1 MMQQPSKI
9 LLFILYYIL
18 MILTP
23 SFADMSLD
31 NFINGTNDTKLTYDT
46 SNKDTPFQLDSPEN
60 IDDLKLVVIINFIM
74 VFFNTIGC
82 SYVFYRSWLQWK
94 ISSKSLSMIFRLP
107 FYTAIAGIDIVGILN
122 VTHTAINA
130 RVWDQPIM
138 TTYLRVCRQFYFDLG
153 KFDYKLWLVILAITA
168 IFQLIAGPYY
178 GARKYWCA
186 AQANNIIIPIVCF
199 TLISLIFLLVIFCYI
214 SILKTLLGHAMEF
227 QIDENNIDEKDVKV
241 KNNNPGSE
249 LARTRSRLEK
259 RVSNKII
266 SYVLVFILQWT
277 PVQIF
282 CAAKFFDVSI
292 NFGGLGNAIQYILN
306 EGWHP
311 RNVDPNMSWSFAE
324 SPSRFIK
331 RFYPNSEIMHAPSSI
346 SSLPS
351 SRPPS
356 SSTISKYGATN
367 SVCSDFLN
375 NANNSSNNSVKELNS
390 NPYNIEINIDVNNFV
405 TESEMALSKVK
416 IKEK

>member
-1 MMQQPSKI
+1 MLSMMQQPSKI

-107 FYTAIAGIDIVGILN
+107 FYTAIADVGIDIVGILN

-130 RVWDQPIM
+130 RVWDQPMCSILSVLYFFFITINLALYGTVSM

-282 CAAKFFDVSI
+282 CAAKFFDIDSAWIYVVCVI
-292 NFGGLGNAIQYILN
+292 GKIL
-306 EGWHP
+306 
-311 RNVDPNMSWSFAE
+311 
-324 SPSRFIK
+324 I
-331 RFYPNSEIMHAPSSI
+331 
-346 SSLPS
+346 L
-351 SRPPS
+351 
-356 SSTISKYGATN
+356 
-367 SVCSDFLN
+367 
-375 NANNSSNNSVKELNS
+375 
-390 NPYNIEINIDVNNFV
+390 FV
-405 TESEMALSKVK
+405 F
-416 IKEK
+416 